1 MYDIIYTNTYS
12 QEEKMSVVLELKN
25 VSKKLGGRKVI
36 HELSFSVNSGEI
48 FGFLGPNGA
57 GKTTTIK
64 MIVGLLSIDE
74 GEILIQG
81 KSIKKN
87 YEKAMQMIGGIIENP
102 EMYDYMSGMANLKM
116 FAKMHGNISKERID
130 EVVELVGL
138 TDRIND
144 KVKKYSL
151 GMRQRLGLAQ
161 ALLHEPKLLILDE
174 PTNGLDPAGIKELRD
189 TLRTLA
195 DEKGVSVLVSSHLLS
210 EMELMCDRFL
220 IIDKGVF
227 TDIRSLDDIKEE
239 SSDGR
244 REYTFDVSDAERSL
258 NIVTDYLNK
267 KQKEEYDKFIRLESL
282 NSRPAENDLPL
293 TENPSVSTESENTSP
308 DVQIDPETER
318 KAKEMFMPVAISS
331 LSGIMLQREE
341 VADIVE
347 LLVAEKIRIYGITKV
362 VHTLEDE
369 FLALTGEH
377 KEDKK

>member
-1 MYDIIYTNTYS
+1 
-12 QEEKMSVVLELKN
+12 MSVILELKN
-25 VSKKLGGRKVI
+25 VSKKLGGRKVVSD
-36 HELSFSVNSGEI
+36 LSFTVNSGEI

-74 GEILIQG
+74 GEILIEG
-81 KSIKKN
+81 KSIRKN
-87 YEKAMQMIGGIIENP
+87 FENAMSMIGGIIENP

-130 EVVELVGL
+130 EIVELVGL
-138 TDRIND
+138 TARIND

-189 TLRTLA
+189 TLRVLA

-227 TDIRSLDDIKEE
+227 TDIKSLDDIKEE
-239 SSDGR
+239 NSDGR
-244 REYTFDVSDAERSL
+244 RDYNFEVSDAEKTL
-258 NIVTDYLNK
+258 QIINTYLSE

-282 NSRPAENDLPL
+282 NSVNEDIPGDTPADDA
-293 TENPSVSTESENTSP
+293 SEGAAAV
-308 DVQIDPETER
+308 DAETEK
-318 KAKEMFMPVAISS
+318 KAKEMFLPVAVSS
-331 LSGIMLQREE
+331 LSGVALQREE

-347 LLVAEKIRIYGITKV
+347 ILVREGVRIYGITRL

-369 FLALTGEH
+369 FLALTSER
-377 KEDKK
+377 KEEAK

>member
-1 MYDIIYTNTYS
+1 
-12 QEEKMSVVLELKN
+12 MSVVLELKN
-25 VSKKLGGRKVI
+25 VSKKLGGRKVVDS
-36 HELSFSVNSGEI
+36 LSFTVNSGEI

-74 GEILIQG
+74 GEILIEG

-87 YEKAMQMIGGIIENP
+87 FEKAMQTIGGIIENP

-138 TDRIND
+138 TGRIGD

-239 SSDGR
+239 SLDGKSDYSF
-244 REYTFDVSDAERSL
+244 EVSDADKAL
-258 NIVTDYLNK
+258 DIITKYLNE

-282 NSRPAENDLPL
+282 NAKPEEIPADSVEKPEAPVSGAAEDK
-293 TENPSVSTESENTSP
+293 TPSV
-308 DVQIDPETER
+308 DPEIEK
-318 KAKEMFMPVAISS
+318 KAKEMFLPVAISS
-331 LSGIMLQREE
+331 LSGISLGREE
-341 VADIVE
+341 VADIAE
-347 LLVAEKIRIYGITKV
+347 LLVAEKIRIYSITRI

-369 FLALTGEH
+369 FLALTSEN
-377 KEDKK
+377 KEAAK

>member
-1 MYDIIYTNTYS
+1 
-12 QEEKMSVVLELKN
+12 MSVVLELKN

-36 HELSFSVNSGEI
+36 HDLSFTVNSGEI

-74 GEILIQG
+74 GEIFVEG
-81 KSIKKN
+81 KSVKKN
-87 YEKAMQMIGGIIENP
+87 YEKAMQTIGGIIENP

-116 FAKMHGNISKERID
+116 FAKMHGNISKQRID

-138 TDRIND
+138 TGRIND

-239 SSDGR
+239 SADGR
-244 REYTFDVSDAERSL
+244 SDYVFDVSDAEKTL
-258 NIVTDYLNK
+258 NIITEYLNK
-267 KQKEEYDKFIRLESL
+267 KQQEEYEKFIRLESL
-282 NSRPAENDLPL
+282 NSSPKEHPPRTEISEK
-293 TENPSVSTESENTSP
+293 TENVSAEEITSKKEAPIKEDIPS
-308 DVQIDPETER
+308 IDPEIEK
-318 KAKEMFMPVAISS
+318 KAKEMFLPVAISS
-331 LSGIMLQREE
+331 LSGISLKREE
-341 VADIVE
+341 VADIAE
-347 LLVAEKIRIYGITKV
+347 LLVAENVRIYGITRI

-369 FLALTGEH
+369 FLAITGDN
-377 KEDKK
+377 KEGIR

>member
-1 MYDIIYTNTYS
+1 
-12 QEEKMSVVLELKN
+12 MSVVLELKN
-25 VSKKLGGRKVI
+25 VSKKLGGRKVVDS
-36 HELSFSVNSGEI
+36 LSFTVNSGEI

-74 GEILIQG
+74 GEILIEG

-87 YEKAMQMIGGIIENP
+87 FEKAMQTIGGIIENP

-138 TDRIND
+138 TGRIGD

-239 SSDGR
+239 SLDGKSDYSF
-244 REYTFDVSDAERSL
+244 EVSNADKAL
-258 NIVTDYLNK
+258 NIITEYLNG
-267 KQKEEYDKFIRLESL
+267 KQQAEYDKFIRLESL
-282 NSRPAENDLPL
+282 NAKPEEIPADSPEGETPQAEVNDDN
-293 TENPSVSTESENTSP
+293 TPS
-308 DVQIDPETER
+308 IDPGIEK
-318 KAKEMFMPVAISS
+318 KAKEMFLPVAISS
-331 LSGIMLQREE
+331 LSGISLGREE
-341 VADIVE
+341 VADIAE
-347 LLVAEKIRIYGITKV
+347 LLVAEKIRIYSITRI

-369 FLALTGEH
+369 FLALTSEN
-377 KEDKK
+377 KEAAK

>member
-1 MYDIIYTNTYS
+1 
-12 QEEKMSVVLELKN
+12 MSVVLELKN
-25 VSKKLGGRKVI
+25 VSKKLGGRKVVDS
-36 HELSFSVNSGEI
+36 LSFTVNSGEI

-74 GEILIQG
+74 GEILIEG

-87 YEKAMQMIGGIIENP
+87 FEKAMQTIGGIIENP

-138 TDRIND
+138 TGRIGD

-239 SSDGR
+239 SLDGKSDYSF
-244 REYTFDVSDAERSL
+244 EVSDADKAL
-258 NIVTDYLNK
+258 DIITKYLNG
-267 KQKEEYDKFIRLESL
+267 KQQAEYDKFIRLESL
-282 NSRPAENDLPL
+282 NAKPEEIPADSPEGETPQAEVNDDN
-293 TENPSVSTESENTSP
+293 TPS
-308 DVQIDPETER
+308 IDPGIEK
-318 KAKEMFMPVAISS
+318 KAKEMFLPVAISS
-331 LSGIMLQREE
+331 LSGISLGREE
-341 VADIVE
+341 VADIAE
-347 LLVAEKIRIYGITKV
+347 LLVAEKIRIYSITRI

-369 FLALTGEH
+369 FLALTSEN
-377 KEDKK
+377 KEAAK

>member
-1 MYDIIYTNTYS
+1 
-12 QEEKMSVVLELKN
+12 MSVVLELKN
-25 VSKKLGGRKVI
+25 VSKKLGGRKVVDS
-36 HELSFSVNSGEI
+36 LSFTVNSGEI

-74 GEILIQG
+74 GEILIEG
-81 KSIKKN
+81 KSLKKN
-87 YEKAMQMIGGIIENP
+87 YEKAMQTIGGIIENP

-116 FAKMHGNISKERID
+116 FAKMHGNISKERIA

-138 TDRIND
+138 TGRIND

-189 TLRTLA
+189 TLRSLA

-220 IIDKGVF
+220 IIDKGAF
-227 TDIRSLDDIKEE
+227 TDLRSLEDIREE
-239 SSDGR
+239 SIDGTA
-244 REYTFDVSDAERSL
+244 EYNFELSDAEKALKIISEYL
-258 NIVTDYLNK
+258 TD
-267 KQKEEYDKFIRLESL
+267 KQREEYEKAKRLESL
-282 NSRPAENDLPL
+282 TAEKTGETEAEVSQTAENA
-293 TENPSVSTESENTSP
+293 ENTEPSA
-308 DVQIDPETER
+308 
-318 KAKEMFMPVAISS
+318 KAEEKELFLPVAISS
-331 LSGIMLQREE
+331 LSGIRLTREE

-347 LLVAEKIRIYGITKV
+347 LLVNAKIRVYGITRV
-362 VHTLEDE
+362 VHTLEEE
-369 FLALTGEH
+369 FLAITN
-377 KEDKK
+377 KEESK